1 MVHRFAK
8 VREGNVT
15 LCMFQFLHAALLCVV
30 LGWDLLT
37 CALHLAHRSLFCG
50 NAAFERPSELKNVA
64 PCIPASLLWLIF
76 HQATRGSYS
85 GLVAAAVVA
94 TVAVVVPILETT
106 RLNGI
111 QSRWVA
117 RSQIANV
124 HVPHPKTKIGF
135 TFSDLE
141 SGLVLGF
148 SMFFHHLVL
157 YTSSYQYLLD
167 TLDHWYDFWSSFG
180 IFRYL
185 QDRVRIGLSCTY
197 WWHSKTFTNTWLIRK
212 ETHMMMRWSNLCFE
226 TWNCQTEL
234 NNFVLLSARVASCQP
249 SDPDRNQMTCSLFHR
264 HFGWYMWRCCRS
276 PKSIWLH
283 LLHSALLQL
292 FWAAG
297 RAWCWILRR
306 RDLRSKFVKFMS

>member
-15 LCMFQFLHAALLCVV
+15 LCMFQFLHAALSCVV
-30 LGWDLLT
+30 LGWDFVLT

-64 PCIPASLLWLIF
+64 QCIPASLLWLIF

-111 QSRWVA
+111 QSRRVA

-148 SMFFHHLVL
+148 SKFFHHLVHKFIPIPSGHL
-157 YTSSYQYLLD
+157 
-167 TLDHWYDFWSSFG
+167 G
-180 IFRYL
+180 P
-185 QDRVRIGLSCTY
+185 
-197 WWHSKTFTNTWLIRK
+197 LI
-212 ETHMMMRWSNLCFE
+212 WFLIILWNL
-226 TWNCQTEL
+226 
-234 NNFVLLSARVASCQP
+234 
-249 SDPDRNQMTCSLFHR
+249 SLFYRIEYVLVFLAPTGDIQR
-264 HFGWYMWRCCRS
+264 HSRTHDSSEKKPTWWCVGAICVLRRGIAKRS
-276 PKSIWLH
+276 WTTSFYCPQEW
-283 LLHSALLQL
+283 QL
-292 FWAAG
+292 FSLRILIGTKWPAHFFTDISGVTCGGVAG
-297 RAWCWILRR
+297 VQNRFGSTFFTQLFFSFFGLQAGMMLNSSAKR
-306 RDLRSKFVKFMS
+306 LAE